1 VELTTYLKTWP
12 CSDKPDQLLVYATAR
27 GAVLE
32 LDRTVLDDAVANT
45 LSSQEQELLT
55 RLGILVPDRA
65 AEQVQLRDIYVEA
78 NQRSQRF
85 TALVTLNLDCNL
97 ACSYCFEDH
106 FRGNYYMSQQ
116 TADQLVAL
124 LHRKID
130 AGMNVMLDFYG
141 GEALLSL
148 PLMRDIAS
156 RIKAH
161 ADQNTAQVSFNLVS
175 NATLLTAPVA
185 RELQELGFKTVR
197 FTLDGPPEVHN
208 QQRPFVSGKG
218 SFELILAHLDQVC
231 DILSVQLGG
240 NYTRDNYHL
249 FPQLLDILLQ
259 RGITPGRLGSVQFS
273 PITPKAGQAGMGD
286 FAIGCACPNEPWL
299 IEASLFL
306 RQAILSRG
314 FSTPKPKLASCMV
327 EFSNDLVINYD
338 GSLYKCPAFMGWKDM
353 CIGTLSD
360 GPSDYYASHNLHLW
374 KNETCLNCPYL
385 PLCFG
390 GCRFL
395 SRMRTGNLDDVDCRR
410 DYLDAS
416 LEEIV
421 RQDMAFKNRF

>member
-1 VELTTYLKTWP
+1 MELTTYLKTWP
-12 CSDKPDQLLVYATAR
+12 CNDKPDTLLVYATAR

-32 LDRTVLDDAVANT
+32 LDRAVLDDAAAGN
-45 LSSQEQELLT
+45 LSPQEQELLV
-55 RLGILVPDRA
+55 RLGILVADRA
-65 AEQVQLRDIYVEA
+65 EEQEQLRSIYDVA
-78 NQRSQRF
+78 NQRSRQF

-97 ACSYCFEDH
+97 ACNYCFEDH
-106 FRGNYYMSQQ
+106 FRGTYYMSQQ

-124 LHRKID
+124 LHRKLD
-130 AGMNVMLDFYG
+130 AGMNITLDFYG

-148 PLMRDIAS
+148 PLMRDIAT
-156 RIKAH
+156 RIREYAVKAGCR
-161 ADQNTAQVSFNLVS
+161 ASFNLVS

-208 QQRPFVSGKG
+208 QQRPFISGKE
-218 SFELILAHLDQVC
+218 SFDLILTHLDQVC
-231 DILSVQLGG
+231 DLLSVQLGG
-240 NYTRDNYHL
+240 NYTRDNYQL

-259 RGITPGRLGSVQFS
+259 RGITPQRLGSVQFS

-286 FAIGCACPNEPWL
+286 FATGCASPNEPWL
-299 IEASLFL
+299 IEASLYL

-314 FSTPKPKLASCMV
+314 FATPKPKLASCMV

-338 GSLYKCPAFMGWKDM
+338 GSLYKCPAFMGWDDLR
-353 CIGTLSD
+353 IGTLTD
-360 GPSDYYASHNLHLW
+360 GLHDYCASHNLDLW
-374 KNETCLNCPYL
+374 KNDTCLNCPYL

-395 SRMRTGNLDDVDCRR
+395 SRMRTGTLDNVDCRR
-410 DYLDAS
+410 DYLEAS